1 MYRKCGA
8 STGPISGAV
17 TVDKSGIFILSW
29 LSNGDD
35 DDGIGD
41 VLPSLTTLSIVFGL
55 LAEGPPK
62 YGMFQPYT
70 PVGDGIINSNTAP
83 Q

>member
-8 STGPISGAV
+8 STGPMSGAA

-29 LSNGDD
+29 LNE
-35 DDGIGD
+35 GIG

-70 PVGDGIINSNTAP
+70 PVGDGIISSNTAP